1 MLRTLCLA
9 KRFCHD
15 ADIDECRSI
24 PCRNGGVCRNEVD
37 KYTCSC
43 SQGFTGTNCQTHPGT
58 SGNTDLA
65 FELKLNKRKHTP
77 FTAAYIANSLP
88 NINRIRIARTQ
99 DVGAWNCNDVKK
111 CKKIISHRTKAHTVR
126 HCVQFRYILIT
137 FSGGRRACASS
148 PCKHR
153 GICVVSYFS
162 GRYRCRCRRQY
173 TGNNCGK

>member
-111 CKKIISHRTKAHTVR
+111 CKKNHLTPYKSPHCQTLCTVPL
-126 HCVQFRYILIT
+126 HFNHVFRRKTCLCQLT
-137 FSGGRRACASS
+137 M
-148 PCKHR
+148 
-153 GICVVSYFS
+153 
-162 GRYRCRCRRQY
+162 
-173 TGNNCGK
+173 